1 MTFLEHLILI
11 LIMKAKI
18 GSPLTLPLQQIK
30 KNNTQMFLTVLY
42 SSFDVDI
49 NECDT
54 NNGGCTQVC
63 TNNVG
68 SYACSCDQ
76 TGYVLFDVNGKSGYF
91 IQQFDTGNRTGD
103 VYHIGHTC
111 VREYTL
117 YSLPKKPAQSN
128 QAKFLFD

>member
-1 MTFLEHLILI
+1 
-11 LIMKAKI
+11 
-18 GSPLTLPLQQIK
+18 
-30 KNNTQMFLTVLY
+30 MFLTVLY

-76 TGYVLFDVNGKSGYF
+76 TGYVLFDVDGKSGYF
-91 IQQFDTGNRTGD
+91 IQQPDTGNRTGD

-111 VREYTL
+111 VREYTQ
-117 YSLPKKPAQSN
+117 YSLPNKPVQSN
-128 QAKFLFD
+128 NKSIFFYCSTGTFFDWLNLKYMYLMLSMSQED